1 MIDNLRGEKRQI
13 RKQKPPLEK
22 RLAENLTDPE
32 RQWQIQYKQKGN
44 RSLENHS
51 HTPKSKYEEM
61 KSIRVHMHT
70 HAHMH
75 MSAHTHTHPGEEIRI
90 ITDLLLEIMK
100 DRDNRMTY
108 GF

>member
-22 RLAENLTDPE
+22 RLAENLTDPK

-75 MSAHTHTHPGEEIRI
+75 MSAHTHTHTQGR
-90 ITDLLLEIMK
+90 
-100 DRDNRMTY
+100 R
-108 GF
+108 